1 MSVRRAALLAV
12 VAALAG
18 CGNPVHSHYSVKETA
33 PCLRKLGYTITTDAS
48 KLGPV
53 EASATD
59 GALRAREKGNA
70 LTITFSENAKEAEN
84 IETAYRH
91 FAPKKLRPHI
101 DDVMSAQKNAVLLW
115 TITPPKEE
123 SDRVL
128 GCLR

>member
-1 MSVRRAALLAV
+1 MWVRCGAPLAV
-12 VAALAG
+12 AMVLTG

-33 PCLRKLGYTITTDAS
+33 PCLRKLGYTVTTAAS

-53 EASATD
+53 EASATE
-59 GALRAREKGNA
+59 GALRAHEQGNA
-70 LTITFSENAKEAEN
+70 LTITFSENAKEAAN

-91 FAPKKLRPHI
+91 VAPKKLRPHI